1 MKSKSIFTVLALAV
15 CLALGGCANTE
26 GQQSQ
31 NSTGDQNSS
40 SEQQSSVPDN
50 DTNDTVK
57 NVTLCESWGFDSS
70 GFYPMVHGGNA
81 SNYGISYWGH
91 NFYDTL
97 VKYENGEY
105 KGSIADKW
113 EISDDGKEYTFTLK
127 KGILFSDGTPCDS
140 AAVKK
145 SLEAALVNLGQFNG
159 SYGKLTTLIDTIE
172 TPNETTLVLK
182 LSQPYYGTI
191 NDLSMC
197 NPLGIVNPNAF
208 NDDLSVKDELKTM
221 TMGTGPYMYSGD
233 FDGNTYTFVR
243 NPNYYGEKPEADTFK
258 VKVIEDND
266 AKVLALRSGEVD
278 IVVGAARLSADGYV
292 ELTSDSAYGT
302 AVNNEPTLTNYLG
315 FNMSKAPFDDKNVRL
330 AVAYAV
336 DNNTIAENVFRG
348 TQTAAKSLFSRSK
361 PYCDVDTE
369 SYDFNADKAKELLEE
384 SGWTDSDGDGIR
396 DKEGEKLEIDF
407 VYTSS
412 YGSIGDGMLAVASEL
427 ETVGFKVN
435 VTDMDM
441 MAFYT
446 ATLSGEYDMTL
457 YRTYGG
463 VFDPLTMI
471 TNIYPETSMDPVAMQ
486 FAEFIP
492 GGADTILDLDSTADL
507 NRVAEIY
514 SEILP
519 AIADNALCV
528 PFTNTIEYAAWNNN
542 IISGYEFC
550 SDSQYVEISNINLK

>member
-1 MKSKSIFTVLALAV
+1 MKSKSIFTVLALAA

-26 GQQSQ
+26 GQQSPV
-31 NSTGDQNSS
+31 SDGTQNSS

-50 DTNDTVK
+50 DTDDTVR

-113 EISDDGKEYTFTLK
+113 EISGDGKEYTFTLK

-172 TPNETTLVLK
+172 TPDETTLVLK

-208 NDDLSVKDELKTM
+208 NEDLSVRDELKTM
-221 TMGTGPYMYSGD
+221 TMGTGPYMYDGD
-233 FDGNTYTFVR
+233 FDGTTYTFVR

-278 IVVGAARLSADGYV
+278 IIVGAARLSADGYI
-292 ELTSDSAYGT
+292 ELTSDPAYGT

-361 PYCDVDTE
+361 PYCDVDTA
-369 SYDFNADKAKELLEE
+369 SYDFNADKARELLEE
-384 SGWTDSDGDGIR
+384 SGWIDSDGDGVR
-396 DKEGEKLEIDF
+396 EKDDEKLEIDF

-492 GGADTILDLDSTADL
+492 GGADTILELDSTADL
-507 NRVAEIY
+507 DRVAEIY

-519 AIADNALCV
+519 SIADNALCV

-550 SDSQYVEISNINLK
+550 SDSQYVEIGNIDLK

>member
-1 MKSKSIFTVLALAV
+1 MKSKSFFTVLALAA

-26 GQQSQ
+26 SGRSSVSDNSQ
-31 NSTGDQNSS
+31 NTSTDN
-40 SEQQSSVPDN
+40 QSSTPGHSTD
-50 DTNDTVK
+50 DTVRSI
-57 NVTLCESWGFDSS
+57 TLCESWGFDS
-70 GFYPMVHGGNA
+70 GFYPLLHAGNA
-81 SNYGISYWGH
+81 SNFGISYWGH

-113 EISDDGKEYTFTLK
+113 EISEDGKEYTFTLK
-127 KGILFSDGTPCDS
+127 NGILFSDGTPCNS

-145 SLEAALVNLGQFNG
+145 SLDAALVNLGQFNG

-172 TPNETTLVLK
+172 TPDETTLVLK

-197 NPLGIVNPNAF
+197 NPLAIVNPNAF
-208 NDDLSVKDELKTM
+208 NDDLTVKDDLKTM
-221 TMGTGPYMYSGD
+221 TMGTGPYMYNGD
-233 FDGNTYTFVR
+233 FDGTTYTFVR
-243 NPNYYGEKPEADTFK
+243 NPNYHGEKPEADTFK

-278 IVVGAARLSADGYV
+278 IIVGAARLSADGYI
-292 ELTSDSAYGT
+292 ELTSDPAYGT
-302 AVNNEPTLTNYLG
+302 AVNSEPTLTNYLG

-348 TQTAAKSLFSRSK
+348 TQTAAETLFDRSK
-361 PYCDVDTE
+361 PYCDVDTVTYE
-369 SYDFNADKAKELLEE
+369 FNADKAKSLLDEA
-384 SGWTDSDGDGIR
+384 GWKDTDGDGVR
-396 DKEGEKLEIDF
+396 DKDGQNLEINF

-435 VTDMDM
+435 VADMDM

-446 ATLSGEYDMTL
+446 ATLGGEYDMTL

-463 VFDPLTMI
+463 VFDPLTLM
-471 TNIYPETSMDPVAMQ
+471 TNIYPETSMDPVAKQ
-486 FAEFIP
+486 FAAFIP
-492 GGADTILDLDSTADL
+492 GGADTIKELDSTADM

-514 SEILP
+514 GQALP

-528 PFTNTIEYAAWNNN
+528 PLTSTIEYAAWNNN
-542 IISGYEFC
+542 IINGYDFC
-550 SDSQYVEISNINLK
+550 SDSQYVEISGIDLK

>member
-1 MKSKSIFTVLALAV
+1 MKSKSIFTVLALAA
-15 CLALGGCANTE
+15 CLAIGGCANTE
-26 GQQSQ
+26 GQQSPA
-31 NSTGDQNSS
+31 SDGMQNSS

-50 DTNDTVK
+50 DTDDTVR

-113 EISDDGKEYTFTLK
+113 EISGDGKEYTFTLK
-127 KGILFSDGTPCDS
+127 NEILFSDGTPCDS

-159 SYGKLTTLIDTIE
+159 SHGKLTTLIDTIE
-172 TPNETTLVLK
+172 TPDETTLVLK

-233 FDGNTYTFVR
+233 FDGTTYTFVR
-243 NPNYYGEKPEADTFK
+243 NPNYYDEKPEADTFK

-266 AKVLALRSGEVD
+266 AKVLALRSGEAD
-278 IVVGAARLSADGYV
+278 IIFGAARLSADGYI
-292 ELTSDSAYGT
+292 ELTSDPAYGT
-302 AVNNEPTLTNYLG
+302 AVNNESTLTNYLG

-336 DNNTIAENVFRG
+336 DNNAIAENVFRG
-348 TQTAAKSLFSRSK
+348 TQTATKSLFSRSK
-361 PYCDVDTE
+361 PYCDVDTV
-369 SYDFNADKAKELLEE
+369 SYDFNADKARELLEE
-384 SGWTDSDGDGIR
+384 SGWIDSDGDGVR
-396 DKEGEKLEIDF
+396 DKDGEKLEIDF

-492 GGADTILDLDSTADL
+492 GGADAILELDSTADL
-507 NRVAEIY
+507 DRVAEIY

-519 AIADNALCV
+519 SIADNALCV

-542 IISGYEFC
+542 IINGYEFC
-550 SDSQYVEISNINLK
+550 SDSQYVEISNIDLK

>member
-1 MKSKSIFTVLALAV
+1 MKSKSIFTVLALAA

-26 GQQSQ
+26 GQQSPA
-31 NSTGDQNSS
+31 SDGTQNSS

-50 DTNDTVK
+50 DTDDTVR

-113 EISDDGKEYTFTLK
+113 EISGDGKEYTFTLK

-172 TPNETTLVLK
+172 TPDETTLVLK

-233 FDGNTYTFVR
+233 FDGTTYTFVR

-278 IVVGAARLSADGYV
+278 IIVGAARLSADGYV
-292 ELTSDSAYGT
+292 ELNSDPAYGT
-302 AVNNEPTLTNYLG
+302 TVNNEPTLTNYLG
-315 FNMSKAPFDDKNVRL
+315 FNMSKVPFDDKNVRL

-336 DNNTIAENVFRG
+336 DNKTIAENVFRG
-348 TQTAAKSLFSRSK
+348 TQTATKSLFSRSK
-361 PYCDVDTE
+361 PYCDVDTV
-369 SYDFNADKAKELLEE
+369 SYDFNADKANELLEE
-384 SGWTDSDGDGIR
+384 SGWIDSDGDGVR
-396 DKEGEKLEIDF
+396 EKDGEKLEIDF

-492 GGADTILDLDSTADL
+492 GGADTILELDSTADL
-507 NRVAEIY
+507 NRVAGIY

-542 IISGYEFC
+542 IINGYEFC
-550 SDSQYVEISNINLK
+550 SDSQYVEISNIDLK